1 MTFGFDSS
9 QMCVAITITNDLTV
23 ESNEQFT
30 VVLESTDPAVQL
42 IFSTATIII
51 IDSGE
56 CMIAAQKVP
65 IIFYDGVYDTSMPV
79 NILTLL

>member
-9 QMCVAITITNDLTV
+9 QMCVAINITDDLTV
-23 ESNEQFT
+23 EPNEQFT
-30 VVLESTDPAVQL
+30 VVLESTDPAVQV

-56 CMIAAQKVP
+56 RIIAAQKVP
-65 IIFYDGVYDTSMPV
+65 IIFMM
-79 NILTLL
+79 LL